1 MEGVVAQSSSSYPEA
16 RLLSVGFTLSS
27 PDEVRLYSTS
37 DCSINYPSQLMN
49 PFLGLPVES
58 GKCESCGTSEPG
70 ECEGHFGYIEFPT
83 PIFHPHHVSEMKRIL
98 SKICLNCLSIKKQKE
113 KQTAGLSSAKISGI
127 SYQPCSKCQMF
138 PVLIK
143 EAKNIDGASCLE
155 LKFPKGKE
163 PDWSFLDRY
172 GYHYPTAPCRPLLP
186 HEALQILENLP
197 QDTVTALAR
206 RGCFPQSG
214 LVLKCLPV
222 PPNCLCVPDLPD
234 AISSMS
240 SDPTMSMLRRILT
253 KADMIKRSRYG
264 VVNFESHEIE
274 SGDLQAACA
283 QYMQQ
288 RGAAKAPK
296 TIEKKLREM
305 NVCAKA
311 WLEKIRTLF
320 IRKGSGFSSRCVIT
334 GDAYTGIDE
343 IGLPLEIA
351 RKITFEERVTSFN
364 RDKLQAL
371 VDKGFCL
378 GYKDGLCRYTMRESL
393 KMPHSLEIGQA
404 INRRIIDGDLVFVN
418 RPPSTHKHS
427 LQALSVY
434 IHDDHVVKIN
444 PLICGALGADF
455 DGDCIHIYYPQSLSA
470 KAEVQELFA
479 VEKQLQSSHNGM
491 LNVQLVLDSVLA
503 AKLIYKDFFIDRA
516 QTQQLIMWTSP
527 QLIEPAVIKANGAG
541 PFWTFLQV
549 LQTALPELLDCHGQR
564 YEVTKSEFLEFEIKK
579 GQLETYLTEIF
590 KLILITKGPSK
601 EVRVFNVLQPL
612 LMEILFFHGCSLG
625 LNDFYVPQHVMH
637 DIGRQLQD
645 LTPLLH
651 FMRSTNNELVESQ
664 VDCYLKEV
672 KRPVTQYISKSSS
685 LGSLID
691 TSSDQAV
698 SKVVQQ
704 LGFLGQQLYSRGK
717 YYSNNLVDYFIS
729 HSRQK
734 YIEGNQYS
742 PESLGL
748 VGGCLFNGLDP
759 FEDLIHSVASREGIV
774 RSSRGLT
781 EPGLLFKNLMAIL
794 RNVTI
799 CYDGTV
805 RNMCTNAIVQF
816 TYSIRNGAAPEA
828 SFSAG
833 EPVGVLAATAVSNPA
848 YKAVLESSPSNSSSW
863 DNMKEILFCKHNSKN
878 DYVDSRV
885 IIYLRDCDCGR
896 TYCKEKAAVVVQNH
910 LRRKTLK
917 DLAAEFVVDEHCRL
931 GLRGCGNSLR
941 PPCIQFSYADKNGA
955 LYGGCIE
962 KTLKM
967 LSNAICPTLL
977 QTVVQGDPRIDMVNI
992 LWVNPSAT
1000 SWVENPTKSERGE
1013 LALEVVIQRSALK
1026 NKGDAWRIAMDC
1038 CLAVMP
1044 LIDEARCIPYG
1055 IQQIQERLGI
1065 SCAFDQ
1071 SIQRL
1076 SSSMKNVAK
1085 GVLKEHLILVG
1096 SSMSGTGNLLGF
1108 NTTGYKALFRTFEVP
1123 VPFTEST
1130 LYTPMK
1136 CFERAAER
1144 CHSDSLCSVVA
1155 SCSWGKRV
1163 ALGTG
1168 ASFEITWTDNQMECS
1183 DLYNFLHLVNK
1194 MPNDRELSSL
1204 CLGADVDDI
1213 DMDFCGS
1220 PNSPLN
1226 GEKLS
1231 FDEDIWDSK
1240 DDNVTAMESLGK
1252 SCWSNGSPLAVAS
1265 NGWGDWG
1272 DDVQTETAKAWNTK
1286 EGSWP
1291 SCGKESKNKQVSQ
1304 GVVQV
1309 EASGWP
1315 CFGAEKKQNTDPHQ
1329 IDAVVVRHSFGS
1341 WDQKELQ
1348 NHEYDPCSVDSSS
1361 SSWNK
1366 DEHTA
1371 SSLCGGWGSK
1381 DGHSSE
1387 MDQQLGESGWICSGS
1402 AKKQTPEISPSGSL
1416 MDSHGLHSLD
1426 PKEPKNQKADSLG
1439 APVSESWG
1447 EWSQKDELTSS
1458 KSESWECWGTTEM
1471 QQSQTNNAQ
1480 PFLEKVTSSQE
1491 LTATCASQS
1500 WGFSDADL
1508 KWKVSTK
1515 ALETDKE
1522 KDTPRR
1528 PNPPGFAFKSGKMP
1542 NSSSHATSTSDGQ
1555 IHRGAGHADASTE
1568 IPENVNKVGPLTA
1581 TGKPMSMFTVD
1592 EHKILADVE
1601 PLLLSMRRILRGS
1614 SYKDGD
1620 RLSLEDQKFVLE
1632 NIFHYHPNKASKI
1645 SDSLDFFMVDRH
1657 GAHQKTRCLHVVS
1670 ANGTRED
1677 FSYLKCI
1684 EHFVLEK
1691 YPENAEAFNKKYLA
1705 KKRRDNSESNV
1716 GTPRDGPHS

>member
-1 MEGVVAQSSSSYPEA
+1 M
-16 RLLSVGFTLSS
+16 FTLIM
-27 PDEVRLYSTS
+27 L
-37 DCSINYPSQLMN
+37 
-49 PFLGLPVES
+49 
-58 GKCESCGTSEPG
+58 
-70 ECEGHFGYIEFPT
+70 FP
-83 PIFHPHHVSEMKRIL
+83 HPHSLLMLLTRTDEGREGEEKRRKRSREVGQSL
-98 SKICLNCLSIKKQKE
+98 VLRSPALE

-127 SYQPCSKCQMF
+127 SYQPCSKC
-138 PVLIK
+138 
-143 EAKNIDGASCLE
+143 
-155 LKFPKGKE
+155 
-163 PDWSFLDRY
+163 
-172 GYHYPTAPCRPLLP
+172 
-186 HEALQILENLP
+186 QILENLP

-240 SDPTMSMLRRILT
+240 SDLTMSMLRRILT
-253 KADMIKRSRYG
+253 KADMIKRSRHG

-296 TIEKKLREM
+296 TIEKKLREI

-334 GDAYTGIDE
+334 GDAYTGINE

-364 RDKLQAL
+364 RDKLQEL
-371 VDKGFCL
+371 VDRGFCL
-378 GYKDGLCRYTMRESL
+378 GYKDGLCTYTMRESL

-479 VEKQLQSSHNGM
+479 VEKQLQSSHNEM

-516 QTQQLIMWTSP
+516 QAQQLFMWTSP

-541 PFWTFLQV
+541 PLWTFLQV

-564 YEVTKSEFLEFEIKK
+564 YKVTKSEFLEFEIKK

-590 KLILITKGPSK
+590 KLILVTKGPSE

-794 RNVTI
+794 RNVTV

-805 RNMCTNAIVQF
+805 RNMCTSAIVQF

-885 IIYLRDCDCGR
+885 IIYLRDCDRGR

-917 DLAAEFVVDEHCRL
+917 DLAAEFVVEYFSLAENKEEEGEERREMTTITARSLNPKILLSHGTTSGAAPGDIDRTGYGQRTWYGGLVGHEVHVTLPLLFLELEGDAADWTLLDALHQVCGEAGDL
-931 GLRGCGNSLR
+931 VAEALRGDDGH
-941 PPCIQFSYADKNGA
+941 F
-955 LYGGCIE
+955 
-962 KTLKM
+962 
-967 LSNAICPTLL
+967 L
-977 QTVVQGDPRIDMVNI
+977 QD
-992 LWVNPSAT
+992 L
-1000 SWVENPTKSERGE
+1000 
-1013 LALEVVIQRSALK
+1013 
-1026 NKGDAWRIAMDC
+1026 
-1038 CLAVMP
+1038 
-1044 LIDEARCIPYG
+1044 
-1055 IQQIQERLGI
+1055 
-1065 SCAFDQ
+1065 
-1071 SIQRL
+1071 
-1076 SSSMKNVAK
+1076 
-1085 GVLKEHLILVG
+1085 LVG
-1096 SSMSGTGNLLGF
+1096 V
-1108 NTTGYKALFRTFEVP
+1108 EV
-1123 VPFTEST
+1123 E
-1130 LYTPMK
+1130 
-1136 CFERAAER
+1136 
-1144 CHSDSLCSVVA
+1144 CHSQIVPLD
-1155 SCSWGKRV
+1155 
-1163 ALGTG
+1163 
-1168 ASFEITWTDNQMECS
+1168 
-1183 DLYNFLHLVNK
+1183 HL
-1194 MPNDRELSSL
+1194 
-1204 CLGADVDDI
+1204 
-1213 DMDFCGS
+1213 
-1220 PNSPLN
+1220 
-1226 GEKLS
+1226 
-1231 FDEDIWDSK
+1231 
-1240 DDNVTAMESLGK
+1240 
-1252 SCWSNGSPLAVAS
+1252 
-1265 NGWGDWG
+1265 
-1272 DDVQTETAKAWNTK
+1272 
-1286 EGSWP
+1286 
-1291 SCGKESKNKQVSQ
+1291 
-1304 GVVQV
+1304 
-1309 EASGWP
+1309 
-1315 CFGAEKKQNTDPHQ
+1315 
-1329 IDAVVVRHSFGS
+1329 
-1341 WDQKELQ
+1341 
-1348 NHEYDPCSVDSSS
+1348 
-1361 SSWNK
+1361 
-1366 DEHTA
+1366 
-1371 SSLCGGWGSK
+1371 
-1381 DGHSSE
+1381 
-1387 MDQQLGESGWICSGS
+1387 
-1402 AKKQTPEISPSGSL
+1402 
-1416 MDSHGLHSLD
+1416 
-1426 PKEPKNQKADSLG
+1426 
-1439 APVSESWG
+1439 
-1447 EWSQKDELTSS
+1447 
-1458 KSESWECWGTTEM
+1458 
-1471 QQSQTNNAQ
+1471 
-1480 PFLEKVTSSQE
+1480 
-1491 LTATCASQS
+1491 
-1500 WGFSDADL
+1500 
-1508 KWKVSTK
+1508 
-1515 ALETDKE
+1515 
-1522 KDTPRR
+1522 PR
-1528 PNPPGFAFKSGKMP
+1528 
-1542 NSSSHATSTSDGQ
+1542 
-1555 IHRGAGHADASTE
+1555 
-1568 IPENVNKVGPLTA
+1568 
-1581 TGKPMSMFTVD
+1581 
-1592 EHKILADVE
+1592 
-1601 PLLLSMRRILRGS
+1601 
-1614 SYKDGD
+1614 
-1620 RLSLEDQKFVLE
+1620 
-1632 NIFHYHPNKASKI
+1632 
-1645 SDSLDFFMVDRH
+1645 
-1657 GAHQKTRCLHVVS
+1657 
-1670 ANGTRED
+1670 
-1677 FSYLKCI
+1677 
-1684 EHFVLEK
+1684 
-1691 YPENAEAFNKKYLA
+1691 
-1705 KKRRDNSESNV
+1705 
-1716 GTPRDGPHS
+1716 